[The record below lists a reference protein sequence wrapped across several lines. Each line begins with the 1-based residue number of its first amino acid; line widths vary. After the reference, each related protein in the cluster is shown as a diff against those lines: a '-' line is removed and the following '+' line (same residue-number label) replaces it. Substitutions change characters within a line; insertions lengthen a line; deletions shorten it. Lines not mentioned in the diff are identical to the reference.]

1 MTVCGTYG
9 RAGSE
14 MPASGGLNDRL
25 LVEAVENG
33 TLPEEVL
40 NDTARRLLT
49 LILKLQNTRN
59 KVSSLTGPPTTGW
72 QGKLRQKAWCC

>member
-1 MTVCGTYG
+1 M
-9 RAGSE
+9 AGLDLE

-40 NDTARRLLT
+40 NDTARKT
-49 LILKLQNTRN
+49 SDTDF
-59 KVSSLTGPPTTGW
+59 
-72 QGKLRQKAWCC
+72 